1 MHYRPHDYQTQAT
14 GFIEEHRQAAVL
26 LGMGLGKT
34 VITLTAIWNLLL
46 DSFQARR
53 VLVIAP
59 LRVARDTWPAEA
71 AKWEHLGGLTTVVAV
86 GSKQQRL
93 NALAAGAMVTII
105 NRENV
110 PWLVKHL
117 GKAWDFDMVVIDE
130 LSSFKSHTAQRFKA
144 LASCRPAITRI
155 VGLTGT
161 PASNGLMDLWAQ
173 FRLLDGGERLGRYIS
188 HYRNRYFIPDKRNGQ
203 QIFTYK
209 PREGAE
215 AEIYEAIAD
224 MTLSM
229 KITDYLTLSE
239 LTITNHQVTLDAKER
254 KAYEQLRDEMVLEL
268 EDGVVD
274 AANAAALSGKLLQLA
289 SGAVYTDTGE
299 TTVVHDKKLDVLE
312 DLVEAANGNPV
323 LVAYWF
329 KHDATRIIERIPSAK
344 ILTSSADIE
353 AWNKGE
359 IPVALIHPASAGHG
373 LNLQAGGSILI
384 WFSLTWSLELYQQTN
399 ARLYRQGQT
408 KPVSIIHLACTNTL
422 DERVLDALEAKDMTQ
437 AALIDAVAWALT
449 PKETKE

>member
-1 MHYRPHDYQTQAT
+1 MHYTPHNYQQQAT
-14 GFIEEHRQAAVL
+14 RFIEDHREAAVL

-59 LRVARDTWPAEA
+59 LRVARDTWPAEVT
-71 AKWEHLGGLTTVVAV
+71 KWEHLDGLTVAVAV

-93 NALAAGAMVTII
+93 NAIAQGAMVTII
-105 NRENV
+105 NRENI

-117 GKAWDFDMVVIDE
+117 GQTWDYDMVIIDE

-144 LASCRPAITRI
+144 LASCRPHVTRI

-188 HYRNRYFIPDKRNGQ
+188 HYRNRYFVPDKRNGQ

-215 AEIYEAIAD
+215 TEIYQAIAD

-229 KITDYLTLSE
+229 KTTDYLTLPE
-239 LTITNHQVTLDAKER
+239 LTTTNHEVMLDPKER

-268 EDGVVD
+268 EDGTVD

-299 TTVVHDKKLDVLE
+299 TTVVHVKKLDALE
-312 DLVEAANGNPV
+312 DLIEAANGNPV

-329 KHDATRIIERIPSAK
+329 KHDATRIQERIPSAR
-344 ILTSSADIE
+344 ILATSEDIA
-353 AWNKGE
+353 AWNRGE

-408 KPVSIIHLACTNTL
+408 KPVSIIHLACTSTL
-422 DERVLDALEAKDMTQ
+422 DERVLAALEAKDMTQ

-449 PKETKE
+449 PKETK